1 MKEGVKEEEETRKKW
16 GENKN
21 INLLVRVIGGD
32 HYDHIDQVI
41 GHW

>member
-1 MKEGVKEEEETRKKW
+1 MKEGVKEEEESRKKW

-21 INLLVRVIGGD
+21 INLMVRVIGGD
-32 HYDHIDQVI
+32 HNDHIDQVI